1 MEGWKL
7 ISYYDGQ
14 ITDILPWHISDSP
27 EVKALGY
34 ALNKGTK
41 LLYKY
46 AQRLYLWTNIDSQ
59 PENVL
64 DLMAAELR
72 TQYYSQ
78 DLNIESKR
86 QLVKNTLIWYMT
98 AGTPEAVEELI
109 TAIFGEGEVKEW
121 FEYDGKPYC
130 FKVITSAIMTPD
142 INDFFTMM
150 IQRVKNTRSHLDAVE
165 IKRRTDQTIFAGVG
179 QLTSYK
185 PSTIVGGYKEKREI
199 NQDIFARTEQF
210 IHYKP
215 AIITGGYD
223 EQRKINQDI
232 FVGINQFVDYKPAA
246 IIDGYD
252 EQRKAKQD
260 IFTGT
265 EQYQIYKPTA
275 IIDGYTEK
283 RETVN
288 MQCTGIG
295 QYSQTHQS
303 TILETLNFKSQ
314 INQKS
319 KVSIAGIENIKTP
332 AITNNLE

>member
-1 MEGWKL
+1 MEVWKL

-34 ALNKGTK
+34 AIKKGTQ
-41 LLYKY
+41 LLYRY
-46 AQRLYLWTNIDSQ
+46 AQHLYLWTDIDNQ
-59 PENVL
+59 PEDVL

-72 TQYYSQ
+72 TQYYKQ
-78 DLNIESKR
+78 DLDIEAKR
-86 QLVKNTLIWYMT
+86 RLVKGTFAWYMT

-179 QLTSYK
+179 QFTSYK

-199 NQDIFARTEQF
+199 NQNIFAGTEQF
-210 IHYKP
+210 VNYKP

-223 EQRKINQDI
+223 ERRKTRQDI

-246 IIDGYD
+246 IIDGY
-252 EQRKAKQD
+252 A
-260 IFTGT
+260 
-265 EQYQIYKPTA
+265 
-275 IIDGYTEK
+275 EK

-288 MQCTGIG
+288 IKHTGIG

-303 TILETLNFKSQ
+303 TILETLNFRSQ

-319 KVSIAGIENIKTP
+319 KVSIAGVENIKTP
-332 AITNNLE
+332 AITNDLE